1 MCLLASQNTDTFPI
15 GTILPYVGDLHKI
28 PNGWKLCDGTDG
40 TPDLTGRFLEG
51 ATTNVGQFK
60 EAGLPNITGSLLSVD
75 LGDMRDWQ
83 NLSSYKITSGGAFVE
98 RKIGSPIGNQD
109 GGANYYFGITD
120 LNASFSNSIYGQ
132 SNTVQP
138 ASYTVYYILRVK

>member
-1 MCLLASQNTDTFPI
+1 M
-15 GTILPYVGDLHKI
+15 
-28 PNGWKLCDGTDG
+28 
-40 TPDLTGRFLEG
+40 
-51 ATTNVGQFK
+51 
-60 EAGLPNITGSLLSVD
+60 PNITGSLLSVD

-98 RKIGSPIGNQD
+98 RKIGFPIGNQD